1 MKKWVIRESE
11 KIIQPPTGAFY
22 FGAMLCLGSGFTL
35 RFLWLGP
42 FFAPLLILDPIS
54 LHLDL
59 DIMSLLI
66 LLVCERERER
76 KEKERKER
84 MKRKRANSTHLVLA
98 WGDDF
103 IIKYRSLIGWIDL
116 HKHWVPK
123 DPVHR
128 CFYLNFFH
136 GLLLFYP
143 FLLMTFSGRVKPH
156 HLWMYK

>member
-11 KIIQPPTGAFY
+11 KIIQPPTGAFFWRY
-22 FGAMLCLGSGFTL
+22 ALPGIWFHTPISLTGT
-35 RFLWLGP
+35 

-84 MKRKRANSTHLVLA
+84 MKRKRANSTHLVQA

-103 IIKYRSLIGWIDL
+103 IIKYRSLIG
-116 HKHWVPK
+116 
-123 DPVHR
+123 
-128 CFYLNFFH
+128 
-136 GLLLFYP
+136 
-143 FLLMTFSGRVKPH
+143 
-156 HLWMYK
+156 